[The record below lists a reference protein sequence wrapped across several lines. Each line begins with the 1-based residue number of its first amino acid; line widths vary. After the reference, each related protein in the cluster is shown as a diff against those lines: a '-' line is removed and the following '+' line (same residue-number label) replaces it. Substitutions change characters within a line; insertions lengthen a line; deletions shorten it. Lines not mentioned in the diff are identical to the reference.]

1 MRESVGITKRMLSN
15 RGEGAVIADVQV
27 VPPQRSNCARRAR
40 GERTPTS
47 PPYSTLP
54 TRPSPML
61 LTPSPLASSSPSGSE
76 REEGKRGRELR
87 ETERG
92 EVDFTISLAWIN
104 FTR

>member
-1 MRESVGITKRMLSN
+1 M
-15 RGEGAVIADVQV
+15 IADVQV

-47 PPYSTLP
+47 PPYS
-54 TRPSPML
+54 ML
-61 LTPSPLASSSPSGSE
+61 LTPSPLAFSSPSGSE

-92 EVDFTISLAWIN
+92 EVDFTISLA
-104 FTR
+104 